1 MSPEWASLRDA
12 SLVPVQE
19 GKKHL
24 QKRNEVFVIPG
35 ILLGFSGLHEG
46 AANSPG
52 FRSRYAPK
60 WLLIKQLKLTFVD
73 NFNSFE
79 PFFVVIFIKNND
91 SIKLNLMLKSG

>member
-12 SLVPVQE
+12 LLVPVQE

-35 ILLGFSGLHEG
+35 ILLAFSGLHEG

-52 FRSRYAPK
+52 FRSRDAPK
-60 WLLIKQLKLTFVD
+60 RLLMKQLKLTFVG

-79 PFFVVIFIKNND
+79 PFFVVI
-91 SIKLNLMLKSG
+91 LLKTMTASN